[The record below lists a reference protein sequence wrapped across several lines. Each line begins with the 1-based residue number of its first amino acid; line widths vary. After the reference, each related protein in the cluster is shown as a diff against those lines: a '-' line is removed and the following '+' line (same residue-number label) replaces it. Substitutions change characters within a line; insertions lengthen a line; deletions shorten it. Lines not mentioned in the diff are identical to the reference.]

1 MFKNTRRFTFL
12 IYRFYINRKV
22 LFLHPSG
29 LLKTL

>member
-29 LLKTL
+29 LLMTL